1 MYIEYILLGILQGI
15 FEWLPISSEGVV
27 ALTSSYL
34 IKDLNAVDVAI
45 FLHLGT
51 FFAVM
56 IYFWKDWLNLLMFKN
71 NKLLKYLIITTI
83 ISGVIGFFIYDFA
96 KTIVMGGG
104 ILLLMGFGL
113 LLTSYFQSKEIN
125 FRLNKKYS
133 SLLVGILQGFSAIPG
148 ISRSGSTIFGLSF
161 FEKDP
166 VVILKISYL
175 LSAPIVLGSSL
186 YLFIKEPS
194 MVYDGM
200 WLSLVFSF
208 VFGILTLKILLDFA
222 QKINFSKFTL
232 VFGILCILG
241 GIINYL
247 I

>member
-1 MYIEYILLGILQGI
+1 MQLEYILLGILQGI

-27 ALTSSYL
+27 ALFSNFF
-34 IKDLNAVDVAI
+34 IEDLNAVDVAI

-56 IYFWKDWLNLLMFKN
+56 IYFWRDWFSLLTFKDD
-71 NKLLKYLIITTI
+71 KLLKYLVLTTI
-83 ISGVIGFFIYDFA
+83 VSAVLGFFIYDFA
-96 KTIVMGGG
+96 KGVVMGGG
-104 ILLLMGFGL
+104 ILFLMGVGL
-113 LLTSYFQSKEIN
+113 LLTSYFQSRKIN
-125 FRLNKKYS
+125 FNIDNKYS
-133 SLLVGILQGFSAIPG
+133 PLVVGMLQGLSAIPG

-166 VVILKISYL
+166 VKILKISYL

-200 WLSLVFSF
+200 WLSLIFAF
-208 VFGILTLKILLDFA
+208 IFGILTLKLLLDFA

-232 VFGILCILG
+232 IFGILCILG
-241 GIINYL
+241 GVINCL